1 MNFDDIITVKEF
13 EERLSKGLKIIED
26 YFEEYW
32 GSDIH
37 LKYAKGIF
45 DIWAVGEAKRYECI
59 NTNGTYFKQMSKNEK
74 AKALEFND
82 LLEQE
87 FKDYAKELVKE
98 YQKKYPI
105 EESKNS
111 REAIKSGRRQEVSNK
126 DFINKLK
133 SMKSKGWS
141 TNVVGYYENDLD
153 TDEQRLYVSGGEYT
167 FTNNDSERQ
176 KLSRQIMALNGGE
189 GIGYKKVNFED
200 VINSSRQIK
209 SSSVG
214 DIHDKYVFGEIS
226 QSDAINQLNKEVG
239 KRKEKNLIEK
249 WSNKVLTSSVDKAV
263 GEAEDYF
270 GTLAEGDTVSCTTEI
285 LEDDRLKLNDIAE
298 KNNTVAR
305 IGKFSVTFYDK
316 EDYADAY
323 TNVIEN
329 GLVLSRM
336 GAGEECVIEIDRHK
350 DNDWEMVAET
360 NNERGWTLN
369 GQAAIFRNKNE
380 AKSSKLM
387 KDLNNSGYA
396 IEKGNLKISYC

>member
-1 MNFDDIITVKEF
+1 MNQF
-13 EERLSKGLKIIED
+13 E
-26 YFEEYW
+26 
-32 GSDIH
+32 
-37 LKYAKGIF
+37 
-45 DIWAVGEAKRYECI
+45 V
-59 NTNGTYFKQMSKNEK
+59 
-74 AKALEFND
+74 
-82 LLEQE
+82 
-87 FKDYAKELVKE
+87 V
-98 YQKKYPI
+98 
-105 EESKNS
+105 KNS
-111 REAIKSGRRQEVSNK
+111 REAIKS
-126 DFINKLK
+126 
-133 SMKSKGWS
+133 
-141 TNVVGYYENDLD
+141 
-153 TDEQRLYVSGGEYT
+153 
-167 FTNNDSERQ
+167 
-176 KLSRQIMALNGGE
+176 
-189 GIGYKKVNFED
+189 
-200 VINSSRQIK
+200 SSI
-209 SSSVG
+209 G
-214 DIHDKYVFGEIS
+214 DIHDKYVLGEIS

-239 KRKEKNLIEK
+239 KRKAKNLIEK
-249 WSNKVLTSSVDKAV
+249 WSDKVLTSSVDKAV

-369 GQAAIFRNKNE
+369 GQAAIFKNKSE

>member
-1 MNFDDIITVKEF
+1 MNQF
-13 EERLSKGLKIIED
+13 E
-26 YFEEYW
+26 
-32 GSDIH
+32 
-37 LKYAKGIF
+37 
-45 DIWAVGEAKRYECI
+45 V
-59 NTNGTYFKQMSKNEK
+59 
-74 AKALEFND
+74 
-82 LLEQE
+82 
-87 FKDYAKELVKE
+87 V
-98 YQKKYPI
+98 
-105 EESKNS
+105 KNS
-111 REAIKSGRRQEVSNK
+111 REV
-126 DFINKLK
+126 
-133 SMKSKGWS
+133 
-141 TNVVGYYENDLD
+141 
-153 TDEQRLYVSGGEYT
+153 
-167 FTNNDSERQ
+167 
-176 KLSRQIMALNGGE
+176 
-189 GIGYKKVNFED
+189 
-200 VINSSRQIK
+200 IK
-209 SSSVG
+209 SSSIG
-214 DIHDKYVFGEIS
+214 DIHNKYVLGEIS
-226 QSDAINQLNKEVG
+226 QSDAINQFNKEVG
-239 KRKEKNLIEK
+239 KRKAKNLIEK
-249 WSNKVLTSSVDKAV
+249 WSDKVLTSSVDKAV

-369 GQAAIFRNKNE
+369 GQAAIFKNKSE